1 MALSAVIVA
10 SLQVQWTQAIKL
22 GNKDEIMA
30 VEDEPVSTPTFDE
43 MEEIGKDMTPELWQE
58 LENIGSDVLNS
69 GYWFV
74 VCLDI
79 ARAWDVCHFGPDAN
93 TELAPI
99 LACEALE
106 NETEEQRAERCH
118 KGLRENKCR
127 NQILNYFA
135 RVREAEI
142 VYHALLRVDGFRND
156 LNSQCSGTL
165 QALNEFPYYE
175 PKFDKR
181 PGGHDELLD
190 ALEGLKS
197 VQDGAT
203 AEDLSEF
210 TVLQPDFWLSN
221 DNQTELTFET
231 ALLLQGEPREI
242 NEKFTEDL
250 DLFYTQD
257 DVTELFNYVFKDY
270 ETICTLAR

>member
-1 MALSAVIVA
+1 
-10 SLQVQWTQAIKL
+10 
-22 GNKDEIMA
+22 MA
-30 VEDEPVSTPTFDE
+30 VDAEPESTPTFDE

-58 LENIGSDVLNS
+58 LETISSDVLNS

-99 LACEALE
+99 LACDAVEG
-106 NETEEQRAERCH
+106 ETEEQRAERCH

-142 VYHALLRVDGFRND
+142 VYHALFRVDGFRND

-190 ALEGLKS
+190 ALEGLKR
-197 VQDGAT
+197 VQNGAT

-231 ALLLQGEPREI
+231 ALLL
-242 NEKFTEDL
+242 
-250 DLFYTQD
+250 
-257 DVTELFNYVFKDY
+257 
-270 ETICTLAR
+270 